1 MEAII
6 LAGWLGTRLQGVIG
20 ETPKCMAPVNGLPF
34 LSYLFEYLEKQRCTR
49 IILSLGYKN
58 KPIIDWLEEQDIF
71 FELDYIVENEPLG
84 TGGGIL
90 AALEECETDDV
101 VVINGDTMF
110 DVNLR
115 QMILFHQ
122 SNNAQ
127 TTLALKEMH
136 NFDRYGIVNT
146 NDAGLITS
154 FEEKQQRESG
164 LINGGI
170 YVIDREAFIERKL
183 PNKFS
188 FEKDYLERYTN
199 DKKFYGY
206 KNDGYFIDIGV
217 PADYEQAQHDFKT
230 KYKGY

>member
-6 LAGWLGTRLQGVIG
+6 LAGGLGTRLQGVIG
-20 ETPKCMAPVNGLPF
+20 EAPKCMAPINGLPF

-58 KPIIDWLEEQDIF
+58 KPIIDWLEDQDIF

-115 QMILFHQ
+115 QMMLFHQ
-122 SNNAQ
+122 SSNAQ

-136 NFDRYGIVNT
+136 NFERYGIVNT

-154 FEEKQQRESG
+154 FEEKQQRDAG

-206 KNDGYFIDIGV
+206 KSDGYFIDIGI
-217 PADYEQAQHDFKT
+217 PADYERAQEDFKT